1 MITRF
6 SPWLVLVASTLTL
19 SACSWFGSSDEEK
32 AEAEKKAV
40 AEAVASAKGPA
51 ALYNDAK
58 DMLDAGKFKDSIPKF
73 EEVERQHPYS
83 ELAVKGQVMAGYAA
97 YRAADYTQATSILE
111 RFTKVHPGD
120 ENLPYAYYM
129 IALCYYEQITDVGR
143 DQKMT
148 EQALQALTEVVRRF
162 PETDYARDA
171 KLKLDLTYDHLA
183 GKEMSVGRYYLK
195 RDENLAAIN
204 RFRFVVENYQT
215 TTHVP
220 EALHRLV
227 EAYLR
232 LGIKE
237 EATKYAAVLGANY
250 SSSVWYKMSYQLL
263 NPTTKETKASEGW
276 LGL

>member
-1 MITRF
+1 MNTRF
-6 SPWLVLVASTLTL
+6 TPWLLVAAAAFALGGC
-19 SACSWFGSSDEEK
+19 SAFGLGDEEK
-32 AEAEKKAV
+32 TDEAKAEAP
-40 AEAVASAKGPA
+40 AKGPA
-51 ALYNDAK
+51 ALYNEAK
-58 DMLDAGKFKDSIPKF
+58 DLIDAGKFKDSIPAF

-120 ENLPYAYYM
+120 ENLPYAYYL

-171 KLKLDLTYDHLA
+171 KLKLDLTYSHLA
-183 GKEMSVGRYYLK
+183 GKEMQVGRYYLK
-195 RDENLAAIN
+195 RDEPLAAIN

-227 EAYLR
+227 EAYLM
-232 LGIKE
+232 LGVRE
-237 EATKYAAVLGANY
+237 EAQRYAAVLGHNY
-250 SSSVWYKMSYQLL
+250 PASVWYKMSYQLL
-263 NPTTKETKASEGW
+263 NPTSKMASDDEGW
-276 LGL
+276 FGL